1 MAESAHAEITIE
13 APVDEVFG
21 VLVEFERYPEWV
33 ADLKQAT
40 VVQRDDLGRPTE
52 VEFRAA
58 AMGRSTTYRLGYDY
72 ADAPN
77 RLGWYLV
84 EGDLE
89 RELDGNYHLR
99 ISAERHDATEVGYE
113 LSIDLIVPIPGF
125 VKRRA
130 ETRIVKAALEDL
142 KQRVESGS

>member
-1 MAESAHAEITIE
+1 MAESAHAEIVIE
-13 APVDEVFG
+13 APVDTVFA

-33 ADLKQAT
+33 ADLKQSD
-40 VVQRDDLGRPTE
+40 VVGRDDVGRATE

-72 ADAPN
+72 TDAPN
-77 RLGWYLV
+77 RLGWFLV
-84 EGDLE
+84 AGDLE
-89 RELDGNYHLR
+89 RELDGHYELQ
-99 ISAERHDATEVGYE
+99 AGTDGAQTTEVRYE

-142 KQRVESGS
+142 KLRVESGA

>member
-1 MAESAHAEITIE
+1 MAESAHAEIVIE
-13 APVDEVFG
+13 APVDVVFG

-33 ADLKQAT
+33 ADLKQAE
-40 VVQRDDLGRPTE
+40 VVGRDDLGRATE

-72 ADAPN
+72 ADAPA
-77 RLGWYLV
+77 RLGWFLV
-84 EGDLE
+84 AGDLE
-89 RELDGNYHLR
+89 RELDGHYALKAGTEGAHT
-99 ISAERHDATEVGYE
+99 TEVGYE

-142 KQRVESGS
+142 KLRVESGS

>member
-1 MAESAHAEITIE
+1 MAESAHAEITID
-13 APVDEVFG
+13 APIDDVFE

-33 ADLKQAT
+33 ADLKHAT
-40 VVQRDDLGRPTE
+40 VVGRDDAGRATE

-77 RLGWYLV
+77 RLGWFLV

-89 RELDGNYHLR
+89 RELDGNYHLEPGSDPGTTR
-99 ISAERHDATEVGYE
+99 VGYE
-113 LSIDLIVPIPGF
+113 LAIDLIVPIPGF

-142 KQRVESGS
+142 KQRVESGA

>member
-1 MAESAHAEITIE
+1 MAESAHAEITID
-13 APVDEVFG
+13 APLPRVFD
-21 VLVEFERYPEWV
+21 VLVDFERYPEWV
-33 ADLKQAT
+33 ADLKHASVVAT
-40 VVQRDDLGRPTE
+40 DDEGRSTE

-77 RLGWYLV
+77 RLGWFLV

-89 RELDGNYHLR
+89 RELDGNYHL
-99 ISAERHDATEVGYE
+99 EEGDGGEGTTKVTYE

-142 KQRVESGS
+142 KAYVQSCP